1 MVALLAKRGIH
12 IFTEM
17 EGEGT
22 SSYSYIF
29 NEEMLKNRMVVTMEQ
44 HLLSTEEEEQYET
57 VISVSF
63 TTDDDAY
70 EFYICHDDRP
80 VIPPLYLYRIILD
93 TLETIADSTADD
105 LLLNL
110 TEISTGSA
118 STEEYTDPEIRN
130 NYYNG
135 VITKINTALKLFS
148 EHQAENN

>member
-17 EGEGT
+17 DEEGEN
-22 SSYSYIF
+22 SYSYIF
-29 NEEMLKNRMVVTMEQ
+29 TGDMLANRMVVTLEQ
-44 HLLSTEEEEQYET
+44 HLLDAESEYYET

-63 TTDDDAY
+63 ITNDDAY

-93 TLETIADSTADD
+93 TIETITDSTADS
-105 LLLNL
+105 LLSNL

-118 STEEYTDPEIRN
+118 STEEYTDKEIRN

-135 VITKINTALKLFS
+135 VITKIDTALKLYS

>member
-17 EGEGT
+17 DGEGEN
-22 SSYSYIF
+22 SYSYIF
-29 NEEMLKNRMVVTMEQ
+29 TEEMLNSRMVITLEQ
-44 HLLSTEEEEQYET
+44 HLLNAEENEYET

-63 TTDDDAY
+63 TTSEEAY
-70 EFYICHDDRP
+70 EFYICHDNRP

-93 TLETIADSTADD
+93 TVETIQDSTPDN

-118 STEEYTDPEIRN
+118 STEEYTDPDIRN

-135 VITKINTALKLFS
+135 VISKIDTALKLYS
-148 EHQAENN
+148 ENQATNN

>member
-17 EGEGT
+17 DGEGEN
-22 SSYSYIF
+22 SYSYIF
-29 NEEMLKNRMVVTMEQ
+29 TNDMLNNRMVITLEQ
-44 HLLSTEEEEQYET
+44 HLLNAEEGAYET

-63 TTDDDAY
+63 TTNEDAY
-70 EFYICHDDRP
+70 EFYICHDERP

-93 TLETIADSTADD
+93 TVETIQESTPDL

-118 STEEYTDPEIRN
+118 STEEYTDREIRN

-135 VITKINTALKLFS
+135 VISKIDTALKLYS

>member
-17 EGEGT
+17 DGEGEN
-22 SSYSYIF
+22 SYSYIF
-29 NEEMLKNRMVVTMEQ
+29 TNEMLNNRMVITLEQ
-44 HLLSTEEEEQYET
+44 HLLNAEEGEYET

-63 TTDDDAY
+63 TTIEDAY
-70 EFYICHDDRP
+70 EFYICHDERP

-93 TLETIADSTADD
+93 TVETIQDSTPDTM
-105 LLLNL
+105 LLNL

-118 STEEYTDPEIRN
+118 STEEYTDREIRN

-135 VITKINTALKLFS
+135 VISKIDTALKLYS